1 MTQVIQTP
9 EQKMYLARLIG
20 YNYSIQYRLG
30 KVNAAVNALS
40 RVLKA
45 LIGDLFVLS
54 LPNFTFLK

>member
-1 MTQVIQTP
+1 
-9 EQKMYLARLIG
+9 MYLARLIG

-40 RVLKA
+40 RVLEA